1 LSLDMTSLGVYLK
14 RSCSRV
20 TSASSAL
27 GVLNDYALYK
37 STHALAV
44 WQSLNSQP
52 IDRPRRVAF
61 SEQVQVYSLC
71 SSPQRVY
78 ILRGARRRC
87 VWAVGRLGVAA
98 CVAAATAATSRRTPT
113 QTRHRTHRSGG
124 RADSVHTATPD
135 TTKKSCL
142 CCVLLCLC
150 VLDNCYLRVQTSNFP
165 SATVLSCRESNSRRR
180 GRHDTDRTVLS
191 CLVWRCELGIHSVK
205 VT

>member
-1 LSLDMTSLGVYLK
+1 MTSLGVYLK

-37 STHALAV
+37 STHSLAV

-78 ILRGARRRC
+78 ILRGVRRRC
-87 VWAVGRLGVAA
+87 VWAVGRLGVAV

-113 QTRHRTHRSGG
+113 QTRHRTHLSGG
-124 RADSVHTATPD
+124 WSDSVHTATPD
-135 TTKKSCL
+135 TTTKSRPCRVWRGR
-142 CCVLLCLC
+142 CES
-150 VLDNCYLRVQTSNFP
+150 DNCY
-165 SATVLSCRESNSRRR
+165 
-180 GRHDTDRTVLS
+180 
-191 CLVWRCELGIHSVK
+191 
-205 VT
+205 